1 MPMNMLGDMAQA
13 FTSSRANY
21 QIKTRLMT
29 LSNELSTGKI
39 ADLSSHLKG
48 NAVQLADIDRRITV
62 GTAQLATAD
71 SVSQRLS
78 VVQLT
83 LTRVDNV
90 RNALVA
96 NTGAMSLDPT
106 DAQLQLGANE
116 GESAFRTIV
125 SALNTQFAGQ
135 ALFAGAA
142 SDGPA
147 LADADVMLTELR
159 AAVAGTATVDD
170 AIAAIADWFDLPGGG
185 FETLGYVGDTGPDP
199 TRRIDDET
207 TATFGARADSQAVRD
222 LLKATA
228 VAALSTDTG
237 IAVTTQERSGMFTK
251 ATTALVSAGSG
262 IVNMQAAAGAEE
274 ARVDA
279 AKARLTAQ
287 VSALSLMRNDMVSAD
302 PFETAS
308 ELEQVQIQLETH
320 YTVTARLSRLSLVGY
335 L

>member
-116 GESAFRTIV
+116 GNPPFGPSSA
-125 SALNTQFAGQ
+125 
-135 ALFAGAA
+135 
-142 SDGPA
+142 P
-147 LADADVMLTELR
+147 
-159 AAVAGTATVDD
+159 
-170 AIAAIADWFDLPGGG
+170 
-185 FETLGYVGDTGPDP
+185 
-199 TRRIDDET
+199 
-207 TATFGARADSQAVRD
+207 
-222 LLKATA
+222 
-228 VAALSTDTG
+228 
-237 IAVTTQERSGMFTK
+237 
-251 ATTALVSAGSG
+251 
-262 IVNMQAAAGAEE
+262 
-274 ARVDA
+274 
-279 AKARLTAQ
+279 
-287 VSALSLMRNDMVSAD
+287 
-302 PFETAS
+302 
-308 ELEQVQIQLETH
+308 
-320 YTVTARLSRLSLVGY
+320 
-335 L
+335 